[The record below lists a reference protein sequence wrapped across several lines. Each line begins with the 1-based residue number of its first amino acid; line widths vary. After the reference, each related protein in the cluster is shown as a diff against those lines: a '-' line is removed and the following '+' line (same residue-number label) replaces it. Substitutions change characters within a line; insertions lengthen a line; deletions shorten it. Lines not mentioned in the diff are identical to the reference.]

1 MKNLLAIFLM
11 AILFV
16 SCEGEIGPMGPP
28 GNDGKDGATT
38 EWLIEKDIAV
48 YPSDWKLV
56 NDQYGNPF
64 FMYEYRVKDKD
75 MSLYEDAYDEGLI
88 TGYMYLDFGTN
99 REAQTALPNPVN
111 RRDDDNNT
119 WTDTYAAEYTVD
131 GFIIFKVT
139 MSDFFVE
146 ERPLEAH
153 FRIALTY

>member
-56 NDQYGNPF
+56 NDQYGNLF
-64 FMYEYRVKDKD
+64 HV
-75 MSLYEDAYDEGLI
+75 
-88 TGYMYLDFGTN
+88 
-99 REAQTALPNPVN
+99 
-111 RRDDDNNT
+111 
-119 WTDTYAAEYTVD
+119 
-131 GFIIFKVT
+131 
-139 MSDFFVE
+139 
-146 ERPLEAH
+146 
-153 FRIALTY
+153 